1 MENVAVFCGSSS
13 GTDPIYLECAK
24 KFGEAL
30 AKNNKTLIYGG
41 AQVGCMGAIA
51 DASLHHK
58 GDVVGVIPQKLKA
71 VEIAHNQLTEL
82 YVVDTMHE
90 RKAKMAELADGFVAL
105 PGGAGTLEEWFEV
118 FTWSQLGYHD
128 KPCGLLNVH
137 HFFDPLIAMLD
148 HTIEQGFMNKNYREM
163 IIISQDPEELIEK
176 MDAYRPVHAIKW
188 T

>member
-1 MENVAVFCGSSS
+1 
-13 GTDPIYLECAK
+13 
-24 KFGEAL
+24 
-30 AKNNKTLIYGG
+30 
-41 AQVGCMGAIA
+41 MGAIA
-51 DASLHHK
+51 DASLHNN
-58 GDVVGVIPQKLKA
+58 GDIIGVIPQILKA
-71 VEIAHNQLTEL
+71 VEIARNQLTEL

-118 FTWSQLGYHD
+118 FTWSQLGYHE
-128 KPCGLLNVH
+128 KPCGLLNVN